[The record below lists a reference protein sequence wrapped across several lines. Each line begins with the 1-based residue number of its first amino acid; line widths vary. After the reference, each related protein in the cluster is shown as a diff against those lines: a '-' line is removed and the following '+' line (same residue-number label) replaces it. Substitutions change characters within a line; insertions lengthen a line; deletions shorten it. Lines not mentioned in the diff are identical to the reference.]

1 MRPGRVPAAAAVAL
15 AATAVLA
22 AGCSNGQS
30 AATTQPTS
38 IGANAQV
45 GQVLLRGVKVT
56 TGVTD
61 VNREATV
68 RLTLVNQAGQPDA
81 LTAVASD
88 VAGKVEMLADASC
101 NQTAR
106 IELPAGPSAQYTIR
120 LSDLRIGLVRGG
132 NVPIT
137 FTFANAGTI
146 TVPTPIGSKATLPA
160 GCAGSGVSLNRRW
173 MPTASGAASQWGDMP

>member
-1 MRPGRVPAAAAVAL
+1 MAVAL
-15 AATAVLA
+15 AATAMLA
-22 AGCSNGQS
+22 AGCGYSHS
-30 AATTQPTS
+30 LASTSATTST
-38 IGANAQV
+38 GANAQV
-45 GQVLLRGVKVT
+45 GQVQLRDVQVN

-61 VNREATV
+61 VNRDATV

-88 VAGKVEMLADASC
+88 VAGRVEMFADASC
-101 NQTAR
+101 TQTGR
-106 IELPAGPSAQYTIR
+106 VTLPAGPSAQYTIR

-146 TVPTPIGSKATLPA
+146 TVPTPIDGTGTLPA
-160 GCAGSGVSLNRRW
+160 GCAG
-173 MPTASGAASQWGDMP
+173 

>member
-1 MRPGRVPAAAAVAL
+1 M
-15 AATAVLA
+15 
-22 AGCSNGQS
+22 
-30 AATTQPTS
+30 
-38 IGANAQV
+38 
-45 GQVLLRGVKVT
+45 
-56 TGVTD
+56 TD
-61 VNREATV
+61 TNRDATV
-68 RLTLVNQAGQPDA
+68 RLTLVNQAGRPDA

-160 GCAGSGVSLNRRW
+160 GCAG
-173 MPTASGAASQWGDMP
+173 

>member
-1 MRPGRVPAAAAVAL
+1 MAVAL
-15 AATAVLA
+15 AATAVLV
-22 AGCSNGQS
+22 AGCGYSHPLASPGP
-30 AATTQPTS
+30 AS

-45 GQVLLRGVKVT
+45 GQVLLRDVQVS

-61 VNREATV
+61 VNRDATV

-88 VAGKVEMLADASC
+88 VAGRVEMFADASC
-101 NQTAR
+101 TQTAR
-106 IELPAGPSAQYTIR
+106 VALPAGPSAQYLIR

-146 TVPTPIGSKATLPA
+146 TVPTPIDGNGSLPA
-160 GCAGSGVSLNRRW
+160 GCAG
-173 MPTASGAASQWGDMP
+173 

>member
-1 MRPGRVPAAAAVAL
+1 MKPVLQFFAFATLLALVGAPAQAQEVKAGDLVITQAWSRATPGGAKIAGGFLTIENKGAA
-15 AATAVLA
+15 
-22 AGCSNGQS
+22 
-30 AATTQPTS
+30 
-38 IGANAQV
+38 
-45 GQVLLRGVKVT
+45 
-56 TGVTD
+56 
-61 VNREATV
+61 
-68 RLTLVNQAGQPDA
+68 PDR
-81 LTAVASD
+81 LTAVSGD

-160 GCAGSGVSLNRRW
+160 GCAG
-173 MPTASGAASQWGDMP
+173 